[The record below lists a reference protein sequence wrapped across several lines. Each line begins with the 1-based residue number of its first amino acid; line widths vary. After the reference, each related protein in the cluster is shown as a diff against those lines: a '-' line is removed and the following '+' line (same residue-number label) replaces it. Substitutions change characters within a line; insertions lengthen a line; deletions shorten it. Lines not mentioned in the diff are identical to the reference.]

1 MSNILKIPLNKIRQE
16 GNYKELLDAIERGFN
31 RFSIDYY
38 LVGATARDVWMRGV
52 HEVTPKR
59 ATSDIDFAIMVKDSE
74 QFGDLKEY
82 LIQVEGF
89 VPYKENAFV
98 LIWKDQTQLDLIP
111 FGDLEKEGVVTV
123 KGTGFT
129 SMNVEGF
136 KEVFE
141 EASEDI
147 LTDDNKQFKV
157 CTLAGIVILKLIA
170 WDDRPEVRREDID
183 DIADILSYY
192 FRFNSDAIWEKH
204 FDLFVDDAGLDEI
217 ASQYLGR
224 EIGKIVIKNSKLKD
238 RILDILERGISETK
252 SNGLD
257 ELLAKKLDNTIE
269 FCRSLISHII
279 NGIKETPENKV

>member
-1 MSNILKIPLNKIRQE
+1 
-16 GNYKELLDAIERGFN
+16 
-31 RFSIDYY
+31 
-38 LVGATARDVWMRGV
+38 
-52 HEVTPKR
+52 
-59 ATSDIDFAIMVKDSE
+59 
-74 QFGDLKEY
+74 
-82 LIQVEGF
+82 
-89 VPYKENAFV
+89 
-98 LIWKDQTQLDLIP
+98 LDLIP

-123 KGTGFT
+123 EGTGFT
-129 SMNVEGF
+129 SMKVEGF

-141 EASEDI
+141 DASEEI

-157 CTLAGIVILKLIA
+157 CTLAGIVILKFIA
-170 WDDRPEVRREDID
+170 WDDRPEVRMEDIV

-192 FRFNSDAIWEKH
+192 FRFNSEAIWEKH

-238 RILDILERGISETK
+238 RILDILERGISDTK

-257 ELLAKKLDNTIE
+257 ELLAKKLDSTIE

-279 NGIKETPENKV
+279 IGIKETPENKV